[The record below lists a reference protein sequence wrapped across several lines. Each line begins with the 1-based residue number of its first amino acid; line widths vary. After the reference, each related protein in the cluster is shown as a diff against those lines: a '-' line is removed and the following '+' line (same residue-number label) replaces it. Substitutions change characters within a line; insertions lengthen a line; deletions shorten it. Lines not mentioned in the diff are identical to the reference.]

1 MYKVLVM
8 DNVSEEGLKPL
19 HKEPDIE
26 LVIGN
31 KMSEDEL
38 AANIASFDALIVRSA
53 TKVTAKVIEA
63 ANNLKVIGRA
73 GIGIDN
79 IDLEAATRRG
89 ILVINAPEGN
99 TIAAT
104 EHTMAI
110 MLALARNIPQAAA
123 KLRDGVWDKKSFI
136 GIELR
141 GKVLGVLGLG
151 RIGSA
156 VAKRAQALEMEV
168 IAYDPYITGE
178 TAARAAVKLLPLE
191 EVIAQADFITLHLPR
206 TKETY
211 HLLNEKAF
219 SAMKDGVRIVNC
231 ARGGIIDEEALYQA
245 MVKGKVAGA
254 ALDVF
259 EKEPD
264 VDNPLLTLPNFI
276 ATPHLGASTKEAQL
290 NVALSVATEIVA
302 ALKGDLVK
310 NTVNIPSLTPQTLA
324 AIKPYLGLAEKL
336 GSFLAQLISGAGFQP
351 ARSGRLNKVEV
362 IYSGELAGLEI
373 APITTAVVKGLLT
386 HVLQEAVNYVNA
398 PVLAKQRGIQIT
410 QTTGEETDG
419 YANLI
424 TVKTFSGETT
434 NSVAGTFFGPN
445 DPRIVSIDGYRID
458 VVPRGYML
466 YVPHIDKPRIVGP
479 VSVLI
484 GDHQINIGGMQVG
497 RKTVGGQAIMI
508 IAVDTSVPDETLR
521 EIAQI
526 DGVLGVKM
534 ISL

>member
-1 MYKVLVM
+1 MAGQSSQLAWKVLVM

-19 HKEPDIE
+19 RKEPNIE

-38 AANIASFDALIVRSA
+38 TVSIASFDALIVRSA
-53 TKVTAKVIEA
+53 TKATAKVIEA

-73 GIGIDN
+73 GVGVDN

-104 EHTMAI
+104 EHTMAM
-110 MLALARNIPQAAA
+110 MLALARNVPQSAT
-123 KLRDGVWDKKSFI
+123 KLRDGIWDKKSFVGVELQGKVI
-136 GIELR
+136 GI
-141 GKVLGVLGLG
+141 LGLG

-168 IAYDPYITGE
+168 IAYDPYQTKE
-178 TAARAAVKLLPLE
+178 AADRAAVKLLPLE

-211 HLLNEKAF
+211 HLLDEKAF
-219 SAMKDGVRIVNC
+219 SAMKDGVRIINC

-264 VDNPLLTLPNFI
+264 TDNPLIALPNFI

-290 NVALSVATEIVA
+290 NVALSVAAEIAA

-336 GSFLAQLISGAGFQP
+336 GSFLAQLISG
-351 ARSGRLNKVEV
+351 RLNKVEV

-373 APITTAVVKGLLT
+373 ASITTAVVKGLLT
-386 HVLQEAVNYVNA
+386 PVLQEAVNYVNA
-398 PVLAKQRGIQIT
+398 SVLAKQRGIQIT

-424 TVKTFSGETT
+424 TVKTLSDETT

-497 RKTVGGQAIMI
+497 RKTVGGRAIMI
-508 IAVDTSVPDETLR
+508 IAVDTPAGDETLR
-521 EIAQI
+521 EIARV
-526 DGVLGVKM
+526 DGVLDVKM